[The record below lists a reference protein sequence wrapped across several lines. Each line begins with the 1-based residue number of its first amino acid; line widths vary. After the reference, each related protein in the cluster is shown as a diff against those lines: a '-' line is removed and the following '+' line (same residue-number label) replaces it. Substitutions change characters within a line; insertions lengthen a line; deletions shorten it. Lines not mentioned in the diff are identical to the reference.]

1 MIRRPPDFARI
12 NMAALP
18 ALPAYVYDGRECVGL
33 VLARGRKGHEAF
45 TVDEHSLGLFE
56 TAAKAANAVFD
67 AAANE
72 EAGVAT
78 RSAP

>member
-1 MIRRPPDFARI
+1 MTTATLAPSP
-12 NMAALP
+12 MH
-18 ALPAYVYDGRECVGL
+18 YVYDGCECVGF
-33 VLARGRKGHEAF
+33 VRARGRKSHEAF

>member
-1 MIRRPPDFARI
+1 MMDRVTADNPIS
-12 NMAALP
+12 
-18 ALPAYVYDGRECVGL
+18 YVTDGREAIGF
-33 VLARGRKGHEAF
+33 VLARGRAGYEAF
-45 TVDEHSLGLFE
+45 TVDERSLGLFE

-67 AAANE
+67 AATNE